1 MPIQFLCIKSSLV
14 QICPSNLTKSLFSC
28 IISSTYMPEAMPNI
42 APNPEPKKILP
53 PRPRTKAEKL
63 ARMLKQ
69 AEELPDEDVEL
80 LEDDVE
86 EIPDTDVEL
95 LDADEDGP
103 VPSGIHSI
111 PPPPRMRKAETGIE
125 SIDTAKLQLERTVEA
140 RTTRLVDGIS
150 ATFTME
156 KPEKR
161 ADAER
166 GEDAV
171 FIYED
176 PEIGPMAGVADG
188 LGENNSGNGKFASE
202 KIVAILPEQLTRA
215 YNELRDA
222 PAEELREATGMLSI
236 VRRNVESGTLELAET
251 PEQKRSEIFFNLY
264 PEIARK
270 ALAISNA
277 LKAANEDVRASG
289 GKTTFSFSVIHMEE
303 DGGKF
308 AITANI
314 GDSGTLLQRADGS
327 VELVTVEDSALNQL
341 IEMGAIDA
349 ELLAQMRAEPAK
361 KFPVPKYGPL
371 SYEYLKRANT
381 QALGGKGGVEPT
393 ITVTELEPGDRL
405 IALTDG
411 YLDFLEHEG
420 ELDLNAV
427 KGALKEKDPVARMN
441 RLREIT
447 GVLSRLQKQE
457 GEALKEPDDMAA
469 VELSV

>member
-1 MPIQFLCIKSSLV
+1 
-14 QICPSNLTKSLFSC
+14 
-28 IISSTYMPEAMPNI
+28 
-42 APNPEPKKILP
+42 
-53 PRPRTKAEKL
+53 
-63 ARMLKQ
+63 MLKQ
-69 AEELPDEDVEL
+69 AEEISPEDVEL
-80 LEDDVE
+80 LEDKGTPSE
-86 EIPDTDVEL
+86 SAKEIPDDEVEL
-95 LDADEDGP
+95 LDAGEEIR
-103 VPSGIHSI
+103 SGIHSI
-111 PPPPRMRKAETGIE
+111 PPPPSARKAEME
-125 SIDTAKLQLERTVEA
+125 ARAAKIAELQLERVVEA
-140 RTTRLVDGIS
+140 QTVRLVDGIQ
-150 ATFTME
+150 ATYTME
-156 KPEKR
+156 KSEKR
-161 ADAER
+161 ADTER

-171 FIYED
+171 FTYED

-202 KIVAILPEQLTRA
+202 KIIAILPEQITRA
-215 YNELRDA
+215 YNELRDI
-222 PAEELREATGMLSI
+222 PAEKLREATGMLSI
-236 VRRNVESGTLELAET
+236 VTRNAENGKLALAET

-277 LKAANEDVRASG
+277 LKVANEDVRASG

-314 GDSGTLLQRADGS
+314 GDSGTILQRVNGS
-327 VELVTVEDSALNQL
+327 VELVTIEDSALNQL
-341 IEMGAIDA
+341 IEMEAIDA
-349 ELLAQMRAEPAK
+349 ELLAQMRREPTK
-361 KFPVPKYGPL
+361 KFSVPKYGQL

-381 QALGGKGGVEPT
+381 QALGSKENVKPT

-420 ELDLNAV
+420 ELDLEAV
-427 KGALKEKDPVARMN
+427 KGALKENDPIARMN

-447 GVLSRLQKQE
+447 SLLARVQKQE
-457 GEALKEPDDMAA
+457 GEGLKDPDDMAA